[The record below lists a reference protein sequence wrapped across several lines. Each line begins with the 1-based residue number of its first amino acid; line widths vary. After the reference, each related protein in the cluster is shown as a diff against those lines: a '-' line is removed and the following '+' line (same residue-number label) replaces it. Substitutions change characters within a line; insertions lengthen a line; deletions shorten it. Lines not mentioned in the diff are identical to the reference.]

1 MPALQIGVEPAHR
14 LPQAPQSIRL
24 ESRFSQSPRP
34 MRPPAHCVSPAGQP
48 HVPSLHAAPPG
59 HAVPHAPQ
67 FRLSVSRFTHAFPQ
81 SVSPAAVLQVPVQTP
96 AEQSVPGAQRLRHA
110 PQLSGSLAVSV
121 QAVPHSVSEPHVQAA
136 FTHEA
141 PVGHDLLQPPQFAG
155 SSWVSTQ
162 ASLQSVREPASS
174 LHVVEQWPFAQSAP
188 PPSTAEQTVPQP
200 PQLFGSLCVAVHT
213 PSQRVPPFAQRH

>member
-1 MPALQIGVEPAHR
+1 
-14 LPQAPQSIRL
+14 
-24 ESRFSQSPRP
+24 

-48 HVPSLHAAPPG
+48 HVPLSHAAPPG

-67 FRLSVSRFTHAFPQ
+67 FRLSVSRFTHTVPQ
-81 SVSPAAVLQVPVQTP
+81 SVSPAAVLHVPVHTP

-121 QAVPHSVSEPHVQAA
+121 QAVPQSVSEPHVQAA

-141 PVGHDLLQPPQFAG
+141 PVGHDLLQPPQFAE

-162 ASLQSVREPASS
+162 ALLQSMREPASS
-174 LHVVEQWPFAQSAP
+174 LHVVAQWPLSQNAP
-188 PPSTAEQTVPQP
+188 PPSIAEHTVPQP
-200 PQLFGSLCVAVHT
+200 PQLFGSLSVAVQT
-213 PSQRVPPFAQRH
+213 PPQRVPSLAQRH